1 MARYMHVSPPHS
13 IHPVACC
20 LSVSL
25 SLSLCLSMFYHRA
38 RGYPGFLGAAAQAD
52 PISLGA
58 AVQGGVNPLVFS
70 LARDGLSFPLLEAIA
85 LAVDGPLLPASG
97 DIARFV
103 CLGVFGMFG
112 NQFCY
117 ILGLV
122 YIDAGLA
129 SVINLLTPVCA
140 WMFATA
146 IGLDR
151 FSWPQAG
158 GVVCAVGGAMI
169 FVGLLDPST
178 YGGGAASPGDGGSAS
193 GSAAGGPGNGGG
205 GGSDSSFADTL
216 KGSLAVFGSCV
227 TMSICE
233 HCRTDATRRV
243 GCMTVSVC

>member
-1 MARYMHVSPPHS
+1 
-13 IHPVACC
+13 
-20 LSVSL
+20 
-25 SLSLCLSMFYHRA
+25 MFYHRA

-178 YGGGAASPGDGGSAS
+178 YGGGAASPGGGGSAS